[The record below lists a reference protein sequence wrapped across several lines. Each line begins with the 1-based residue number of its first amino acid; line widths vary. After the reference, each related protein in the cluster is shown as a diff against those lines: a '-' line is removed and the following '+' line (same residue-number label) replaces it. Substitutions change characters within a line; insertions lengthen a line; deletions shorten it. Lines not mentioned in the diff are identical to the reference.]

1 LFDPADWP
9 VIRLTLLVGSIS
21 VGVSLV
27 PGILLGWLFARW
39 KSPLRGLAQGI
50 TMLPL
55 VLPPVV
61 TGYLLLHAL
70 GRKSWLG
77 GAFES
82 VTGSRIAFSTTAC
95 VIAAAVVG
103 FPLLVESIRLSILG
117 IDQRLE
123 NVSRSLGRSRFQT
136 FLRVTLPLSLP
147 GVLSGAVL
155 SFARALGE
163 FGATIVL
170 AGDIEGQTRTIPLA
184 VYGHLYAVD
193 GEAAAGRLVLVSVLI
208 SLAALIAAAW
218 LQQRQ
223 RRRIQ
228 EST

>member
-1 LFDPADWP
+1 MFDPADWP
-9 VIRLTLLVGSIS
+9 VIRLTLLVGAIS

-39 KSPLRGLAQGI
+39 NHPLRALAQGI

-61 TGYLLLHAL
+61 TGYLLLMLL

-77 GAFES
+77 ASLES
-82 VTGSRIAFSTTAC
+82 ITGLRIAFSTTAC
-95 VIAAAVVG
+95 VVAAAVVG

-117 IDQRLE
+117 MDQRLE
-123 NVSRSLGRSRFQT
+123 SVSRSLGRSRLQT
-136 FLRVTLPLSLP
+136 FLRVNLPLCLP
-147 GVLSGAVL
+147 GILSGAVL

-170 AGDIEGQTRTIPLA
+170 AGDIEGTTRTIPLA

-208 SLAALIAAAW
+208 SLVALMAAAW

-223 RRRIQ
+223 RRRMEDQ
-228 EST
+228 K

>member
-9 VIRLTLLVGSIS
+9 VIRL
-21 VGVSLV
+21 
-27 PGILLGWLFARW
+27 ILLGWLFARW
-39 KSPLRGLAQGI
+39 QSPLRGLAQGI

-61 TGYLLLHAL
+61 TGYLLLMLL

-77 GAFES
+77 GAVES
-82 VTGSRIAFSTTAC
+82 LTGQRIAFSTTAC

-117 IDQRLE
+117 IDRRLE
-123 NVSRSLGRSRFQT
+123 NVSRSLGRSRLQT

-208 SLAALIAAAW
+208 SLAALMAAAW

-223 RRRIQ
+223 RRRI
-228 EST
+228 EDAR